1 MGNYNEAELE
11 NAVIELLQDNGWQY
25 TNGET
30 IHRRP
35 QDVLLEEDLRS
46 YLSSRYEQEHLTENE
61 FQTIITNI
69 KYENDPSLFQANR
82 NIFNLVCN
90 GFYLKRD
97 NAELPNLQITYIDF
111 ENNEN
116 NEFRC
121 VNQFTVKNI
130 AERRPDILLFV
141 NGIPMVIIELKNATN
156 EETTIADAWAQI
168 HNRYTRDIPS
178 LLRYCSLS
186 VISDGANARLGTI
199 FTPYDYYYAWK
210 KVENEDPSA
219 VGIAEM
225 ITLVRGALA
234 APRLIEIIRDYVY
247 YPDPT
252 NTKELEIVCRYP
264 QFFATRML
272 FDNIRRHLKTLSV
285 ECLAKPK
292 EEDGKGGTYFGATGC
307 GKTYTMLFLIRQLAL
322 RDSESFGN
330 PTIIIITDRED
341 LETQTSKLF
350 CASTTYLNE
359 DNVRSIESRQDLKNE
374 LGSRQSGGVF
384 ITTIQKFCAET
395 GLLSNRPNIICIS
408 DEAHRT
414 QINTGSKLIIS
425 DEKGVQTSFG
435 FAKYLHDSFPNAT
448 YVGFTGTPI
457 DETIHVFGGIVDSY
471 TMKQSCEDGITVPI
485 AYEPR
490 LARVLLNEEQAKAI
504 EKYYKQCEVEGST
517 DEQVEKSK
525 QAMSQMRSILI
536 HPERLKKLAADL
548 VQHYEKLCSEKPNI
562 VQKAMIVC
570 ADRGIAYQLHSAI
583 KVIRPAWFEVKKCED
598 ESLLTKEQLEK
609 LKPLPMVNIVATRDK
624 DDPKEMYD
632 LLGDKQHRAMLDDQF
647 KNDDSN
653 FKVTI
658 VVDMWSTGFDVPSLA
673 VMYIDKPLQR
683 HTLIQTISRVNRKYP
698 GKESG
703 LVVDYIGIKE
713 NMMKAIKQYGGEGGS
728 NIENIEAT
736 LKILRNHI
744 ELAGNLL
751 HGFDASDFFHNKN
764 ALARLHCLNNAAEF
778 VMAIQDNQLR
788 YMGLTKRLKAAYEIC
803 YPSGLLTDDET
814 NKAQFYLAIRSIIY
828 KHTKGNAPDAEIMNK
843 HVEEMVRQAISCN
856 GVENIVNAT
865 EAEDIFSEDFEKQLE
880 DVKMPMTKF
889 NALLKL
895 LKSAINQYKR
905 KNKTKGA
912 EFDELLKRIVEKY
925 NNRNNLV
932 FTNQVVGDFV
942 DSLSDELISIF
953 SKLEDDKKSFEKLGI
968 TFEEKAFYDILVRV
982 RDLHKFD
989 YENDKCVLLA
999 KAIKELVDDKAEYVD
1014 WSTREDIKAS
1024 LRWDLTKLLYK
1035 NGYPPQWDEEVFTQV
1050 LEQAENFKKYSE

>member
-1 MGNYNEAELE
+1 MNKFNEAELE
-11 NAVIELLQDNGWQY
+11 NAVIELLQDNGWHY

-35 QDVLLEEDLRS
+35 QDVLLEDDLRT
-46 YLSSRYEQEHLTENE
+46 YLSLRYTDFDLSENE
-61 FQTIITNI
+61 IQTIVNNI
-69 KYENDPSLFQANR
+69 KHENAPNLFQANR
-82 NIFNLVCN
+82 SIFKLVN
-90 GFYLKRD
+90 VGFYLQRD
-97 NAELPNLQITYIDF
+97 DANLSNLLTTYIDF
-111 ENNEN
+111 ENIEN
-116 NEFRC
+116 NVYRC

-130 AERRPDILLFV
+130 AERRPDILLFI
-141 NGIPMVIIELKNATN
+141 NGIPLVIIEIKNAMN
-156 EETTIADAWAQI
+156 EETTIAEAWEQI

-199 FTPYDYYYAWK
+199 FTPYEYYYAWK
-210 KVENEDPSA
+210 KVENEDA
-219 VGIAEM
+219 TATGIAEM

-234 APRLIEIIRDYVY
+234 TQRLTEIIRDYVY
-247 YPDPT
+247 YPDPSS
-252 NTKELEIVCRYP
+252 TKELEIVCRYP
-264 QFFATRML
+264 QFFATRKL
-272 FDNIRRHLKTLSV
+272 FDHIRRQLKSSGG
-285 ECLAKPK
+285 
-292 EEDGKGGTYFGATGC
+292 DGKGGTYFGATGC
-307 GKTYTMLFLIRQLAL
+307 GKTFTMLFLARQLAL
-322 RDSESFGN
+322 RDSDTLGN
-330 PTIIIITDRED
+330 PTIIVITDRED
-341 LETQTSKLF
+341 LDTQASKLF
-350 CASTTYLNE
+350 CTSTTYLNE
-359 DNVRSIESRQDLKNE
+359 ENVRSMESRQDLKNE

-395 GLLSNRPNIICIS
+395 GLLSNRSNIICIS

-414 QINTGSKLIIS
+414 QVNTGSKLTIS

-435 FAKYLHDSFPNAT
+435 FAKYLRDSFPNAT

-457 DETIHVFGGIVDSY
+457 DETIHVFGEVVDKY
-471 TMKQSCEDGITVPI
+471 TMKESCDDGITVPI

-504 EKYYKQCEVEGST
+504 EKYYRECAVEGST
-517 DEQVEKSK
+517 DDQIEKSK
-525 QAMSQMRSILI
+525 RAMSQIRTILS
-536 HPERLKKLAADL
+536 HPEVIKKLAFDL
-548 VQHYEKLCSEKPNI
+548 AQHYDKLCAEKPKV

-570 ADRGIAYQLHSAI
+570 ADRGIAYQLHNEI
-583 KVIRPAWFEVKKCED
+583 KTIREHWFEVKKCQD
-598 ESLLTKEQLEK
+598 ESLLSKDQLDK
-609 LKPLPMVNIVATRDK
+609 LKPLPLLNIVATRDK
-624 DDPKEMYD
+624 DDPKDMYD
-632 LLGDKQHRAMLDDQF
+632 LLGDKQHRTMLDTQF
-647 KNDDSN
+647 KEDDSN
-653 FKVTI
+653 FKIAI
-658 VVDMWSTGFDVPSLA
+658 VVDMWITGFDVPSLA
-673 VMYIDKPLQR
+673 VMYIYKPLQR

-698 GKESG
+698 GKDSG

-713 NMMKAIKQYGGEGGS
+713 NMLKAIKQYGGDGGN

-736 LKILRNHI
+736 LKIVRNHI
-744 ELAGNLL
+744 ELAGKLV
-751 HGFDASDFFHNKN
+751 HGFDAKDFFHNSN
-764 ALARLHCLNNAAEF
+764 ALSRLHCLNNAAEF
-778 VMAIQDNQLR
+778 VMVVQDNQLR

-803 YPSGLLTDDET
+803 YPSGLLTEDET

-843 HVEEMVRQAISCN
+843 YVEEMVRQAISCN

-865 EAEDIFSEDFEKQLE
+865 EAEDIFSDDFEKQLE

-889 NALLKL
+889 NALMRL

-905 KNKTKGA
+905 KNKTKGD

-925 NNRNNLV
+925 NNRDNLV

-953 SKLEDDKKSFEKLGI
+953 SLLEVDKKSFEKLGI

-982 RDLHKFD
+982 RDTHKFD
-989 YENDKCVLLA
+989 YSDEKCILLA
-999 KAIKELVDDKAEYVD
+999 KAIKDLVDEKAEYVD
-1014 WSTREDIKAS
+1014 WSTRNDIKDS

-1035 NGYPPQWDEEVFTQV
+1035 NGYPPQWDEEVFVQV